1 MQSLVAAALAI
12 LGGAAL
18 GCYRPPP
25 GSPLEA
31 AENFRSTV
39 FELVGADDEQSE
51 RLNRLRLGM
60 SDRETIATAGEP
72 TTRESKTASDGGTS
86 EIWIYDGKL
95 SVLGTLTFENGR
107 IAAIQ
112 TGPPVTPAPSDP

>member
-1 MQSLVAAALAI
+1 MRLRVVVLAI
-12 LGGAAL
+12 SAVVSV

-31 AENFRSTV
+31 AENFRATV
-39 FELVGADDEQSE
+39 FELVGADDAQTE

-60 SDRETIATAGEP
+60 SADEVTEVAGTP
-72 TTRESKTASDGGTS
+72 TTRETKTTTDGRAS

-95 SVLGTLTFENGR
+95 SVLATLTFENER
-107 IAAIQ
+107 LAAIQ
-112 TGPPVTPAPSDP
+112 TGPPATAVPSNP